1 MANIKSLSS
10 APLNDPET
18 GKPMIWDYDMDVP
31 RDAQAYVDT
40 RKKWAEEA
48 KQFREANRNVF
59 RLDQNSR
66 GATLLRGQVPVN
78 LETMRKEAV
87 PQAGGGTGAVLGG
100 TLAGAGTLALTRNPG
115 AAAWAQRAG
124 SAGGAWLGGA
134 LSAPLV
140 ERDPVQTGNE
150 MALTE
155 VAGQGLAAGAKG
167 LGSLLM
173 RSGLNPPSWISEHF
187 PATWRTALRERVG
200 LANPR
205 TLSEGLEDTGVAG
218 AERAGIGERILGN
231 ETGFTGSAATKVK
244 LDQAEARVQ
253 QLLERAQKVQ
263 SGVRLSNG
271 TIGRR
276 GAKIDLENDIIPAV
290 RKRLFHDSSISR
302 MPEGRV
308 DAMVEV
314 DNLLRGIVEQN
325 PGAFNLV
332 RAHQLK
338 RGAQTEAVDL
348 LEQLTK
354 AKANLGQVDKSA
366 ELREKVMKELNA
378 VLLDRLRKAVPG
390 YHAAETRLADLIG
403 LEKAFKFREAAQIGG
418 PELRMG
424 GNSLRFD
431 PFGLIPE
438 HARSTMARQLDGPV
452 TGFARAAVYPTNY
465 LMSPT
470 SQRNAPSPSG
480 PFGTARPDGTR

>member
-1 MANIKSLSS
+1 MANIRKLSS
-10 APLNDPET
+10 APLNAPDT
-18 GKPMIWDYDMDVP
+18 GKPMEYEFDMDVP
-31 RDAQAYVDT
+31 EEAQAFADT

-66 GATLLRGQVPVN
+66 GATILREQTAIN
-78 LETMRKEAV
+78 AENMRKEMI
-87 PQAGGGTGAVLGG
+87 PQGGAGAGAMLGG
-100 TLAGAGTLALTRNPG
+100 TLAGAGTLALTKNPG

-134 LSAPLV
+134 LSAPFV

-150 MALTE
+150 MALTD

-167 LGSLLM
+167 LGGLLM

-244 LDQAEARVQ
+244 LDKAEATVQ
-253 QLLERAQKVQ
+253 TLLQRAQAPRA
-263 SGVRLSNG
+263 VRLPNG
-271 TIGRR
+271 TMGRR
-276 GAKIDLENDIIPAV
+276 GGRIDLENDVLPEVARNL
-290 RKRLFHDSSISR
+290 RKGAMGR
-302 MPEGRV
+302 MPAGRL
-308 DAMVEV
+308 DAQVEV
-314 DNLLRGIVEQN
+314 DALLKQIRDEH
-325 PGAFNLV
+325 PGAIDFV
-332 RAHQLK
+332 RAHAMK
-338 RGAQTEAVDL
+338 RGAQTEAADL

-354 AKANLGQVDKSA
+354 ARANGNLIDSQS

-378 VLLDRLRKAVPG
+378 VLLKRLRALVPG
-390 YHAAETRLADLIG
+390 YHAAETRLADLMG
-403 LEKAFKFREAAQIGG
+403 LERAFKFREAAQIGG

-438 HARSTMARQLDGPV
+438 HARSTMARQLDGPIP
-452 TGFARAAVYPTNY
+452 GFARAAVYPANY
-465 LMSPT
+465 LLSPT
-470 SQRNAPSPSG
+470 SQRNAPPPSG